1 MKRMRR
7 AVKSLFGAPLM
18 TNLLII
24 KPSSLGDIVHGLQV
38 AASLKAQRP
47 ELRISWIVRDIF
59 EALVRTC
66 EVVDRTYVFQRS
78 EGVRGFLKLMREVRQ
93 THFDY
98 VFDMQGLLRTGLMTW
113 QARAAKKVGRSDARE
128 GATFFYQQKILL
140 PPGGAQ
146 SHALDILLRF
156 CPVLD
161 AKPELR
167 GELRFREAADLNLG
181 FIEGRRGQK
190 PILIFP
196 DSRRAEKRWNGFRQ
210 LTDLLLRDGTGRKVI
225 WAGNNLVSYRD
236 NAPEGQFLNLT
247 GNTSLVSLAALIRR
261 AEWVICND
269 SGPLHLAAALKV
281 KTLGLFGPTDPRL
294 FGPYPLNS
302 PTNHVVQ
309 APVGDLRL
317 LTARDV
323 YARFARL
330 DAISHGQSPPG
341 SAAPW
346 PQREP
351 S

>member
-1 MKRMRR
+1 
-7 AVKSLFGAPLM
+7 M

-38 AASLKAQRP
+38 AASMKAQQP
-47 ELRISWIVRDIF
+47 DLRISWIVRDIF
-59 EALVRTC
+59 DPLVRNC
-66 EVVDRTYVFQRS
+66 EVVDRVYVFHRS

-93 THFDY
+93 TQFDY

-113 QARAAKKVGRSDARE
+113 RSRARRKVGRTDARE
-128 GATFFYQQKILL
+128 GSTFFYQQKIPL
-140 PPGGAQ
+140 PPDGGQ

-181 FIEGRRGQK
+181 FVDGHRGQA

-210 LTDLLLRDGTGRKVI
+210 LTDLLMRDGTGRKII
-225 WAGNNLVSYRD
+225 WAGNNLVSYRE
-236 NAPEGQFLNLT
+236 NFPEGQFLNLT
-247 GNTSLVSLAALIRR
+247 GNTSLASLPALVRR
-261 AEWVICND
+261 ADWVICND
-269 SGPLHLAAALKV
+269 SGPLHLAAALGV
-281 KTLGLFGPTDPRL
+281 KTLGVFGPTDPRL
-294 FGPYPLNS
+294 FGPYPRNR

-323 YARFARL
+323 YSRFARL
-330 DAISHGQSPPG
+330 DSLARGQAAATPP
-341 SAAPW
+341 APW
-346 PQREP
+346 SRRAFT
-351 S
+351 

>member
-7 AVKSLFGAPLM
+7 AVKSLFGAPPM

-140 PPGGAQ
+140 PP
-146 SHALDILLRF
+146 
-156 CPVLD
+156 
-161 AKPELR
+161 
-167 GELRFREAADLNLG
+167 AA
-181 FIEGRRGQK
+181 
-190 PILIFP
+190 P
-196 DSRRAEKRWNGFRQ
+196 RA
-210 LTDLLLRDGTGRKVI
+210 TP
-225 WAGNNLVSYRD
+225 S
-236 NAPEGQFLNLT
+236 
-247 GNTSLVSLAALIRR
+247 TS
-261 AEWVICND
+261 CC
-269 SGPLHLAAALKV
+269 
-281 KTLGLFGPTDPRL
+281 
-294 FGPYPLNS
+294 
-302 PTNHVVQ
+302 
-309 APVGDLRL
+309 
-317 LTARDV
+317 
-323 YARFARL
+323 
-330 DAISHGQSPPG
+330 G
-341 SAAPW
+341 SAPCW
-346 PQREP
+346 TRSP
-351 S
+351 SCAGSCASARPRTSTSASPKGAAGRSPS